1 MTGHSTEY
9 GSKNRIRKE
18 DEMLWILIGVT
29 VAVGLLLGLLA
40 KMPPK
45 QIAAQCL
52 VMSGAAFVFYS
63 LVNLL

>member
-1 MTGHSTEY
+1 
-9 GSKNRIRKE
+9 
-18 DEMLWILIGVT
+18 MLWILIGVT

>member
-1 MTGHSTEY
+1 
-9 GSKNRIRKE
+9 
-18 DEMLWILIGVT
+18 MLLILIGVS

-52 VMSGAAFVFYS
+52 VLSGTALLFYS

>member
-1 MTGHSTEY
+1 
-9 GSKNRIRKE
+9 
-18 DEMLWILIGVT
+18 MLLILIA
-29 VAVGLLLGLLA
+29 VAVAVALLLGVLA